1 MGGKKDAAHTSWLY
15 GLLGLDFNLSI
26 VDVVGSNDGLGE
38 RAVDGLDGPRMAST
52 GGIRSFADLPADGE
66 VAPLAA
72 VCSWPRDFNK
82 VDRCDRC

>member
-1 MGGKKDAAHTSWLY
+1 MGAKNDAAHTSWLY

-52 GGIRSFADLPADGE
+52 GGKRSFNNP
-66 VAPLAA
+66 VAN
-72 VCSWPRDFNK
+72 D
-82 VDRCDRC
+82 